1 MGFMTDLL
9 KSRGKVGAIALIVL
23 GGYMLAENFMNAE
36 APTGTMAEGMMALT
50 TGLSLFGIRAK
61 QK

>member
-1 MGFMTDLL
+1 MGFMTELL
-9 KSRGKVGAIALIVL
+9 KSRGKVGAGALLVL
-23 GGYMLAENFMNAE
+23 GAYMLFENFMNVE
-36 APTGTMAEGMMALT
+36 APAGTMAEGMMALT